1 MEGLSGKSLCK
12 GCVESVIVTEEV
24 IEELI
29 KEMEEQPSLIVSEE
43 VYQERLTACEGC
55 SSLHYGTT
63 CAHSGCIVRYRA
75 KFKNKSCP
83 FAGKPKW
90 EKVS

>member
-1 MEGLSGKSLCK
+1 MKEKSLCK
-12 GCVESVIVTEEV
+12 GCVESVLVTEEV
-24 IEELI
+24 IQELVKEAEEDSSVMVSDEIYQVRL
-29 KEMEEQPSLIVSEE
+29 KTCESCPSL
-43 VYQERLTACEGC
+43 Q
-55 SSLHYGTT
+55 YGTT
-63 CAHSGCIVRYRA
+63 CAHSGSIVRYRA